1 MKINKKF
8 TWILFLP
15 LLLSCGLFSI
25 PTTSFSARS
34 YIEGLWVPS
43 KYTLD
48 FMNQSG
54 YELTQHSIE
63 FLPDGTVVMTNIPLS
78 WLFDQETS
86 SLGFFSGNGTWLL
99 SEQMV
104 NNVDDIGST
113 VQISGNDG
121 LEASIKFDAVLE
133 LIGFVPANKPKEV
146 NWVTFQKC
154 YPHLHINDDYLKP
167 LVRALNQS
175 PRDTLGFS
183 PITLKDQIEI
193 DGAVGEEDIWLH
205 AYNDF
210 SSHDIFFRLNNHAY
224 MWVFEQENF
233 TGPEKWVDSDAAT
246 WQETIMLQY
255 QIEDINGGP
264 INDLMIDYIGHDQR
278 LINESNYWY
287 LSNDVNDII
296 PVLDEWRQW
305 RANEPPSPEAL
316 CP

>member
-1 MKINKKF
+1 
-8 TWILFLP
+8 
-15 LLLSCGLFSI
+15 
-25 PTTSFSARS
+25 
-34 YIEGLWVPS
+34 
-43 KYTLD
+43 
-48 FMNQSG
+48 
-54 YELTQHSIE
+54 
-63 FLPDGTVVMTNIPLS
+63 
-78 WLFDQETS
+78 
-86 SLGFFSGNGTWLL
+86 
-99 SEQMV
+99 
-104 NNVDDIGST
+104 

-210 SSHDIFFRLNNHAY
+210 SSHHIFFRLNNHAY

-264 INDLMIDYIGHDQR
+264 INDLMIDYIGQDQR